1 MRNLT
6 RNMSHDSAVMNRQI
20 ELFVD
25 PSTTIG
31 YIPDMTTTLFT
42 NGRSQAVRIP
52 KELRFEGREVSIRR
66 LGDGVLL
73 VPVKAST
80 WPEGFFERIRI
91 DDANFTRPDQGEL
104 PPIVEFTG

>member
-1 MRNLT
+1 
-6 RNMSHDSAVMNRQI
+6 
-20 ELFVD
+20 
-25 PSTTIG
+25 
-31 YIPDMTTTLFT
+31 MTTTLFT

-52 KELRFEGREVSIRR
+52 KELRFKGRVISIRR

-80 WPEGFFERIRI
+80 WPDGFFERIRI

-104 PPIVEFTG
+104 PPIVEFTR